1 MLDGNGY
8 VRFHLGNMVSP
19 DVEMAVY
26 NFAMENVYNVTFNRQ
41 SPETGAI
48 KWNGKDSNGR
58 LVDNGVYFIK
68 LKYSQNLTASPSNH
82 WLKLIV
88 VK

>member
-1 MLDGNGY
+1 MFGFIWEKLSSNVVELD
-8 VRFHLGNMVSP
+8 
-19 DVEMAVY
+19 VY
-26 NFAMENVYNVTFNRQ
+26 NFAMENVYTALLDRQ
-41 SPETGAI
+41 DPKTGAM

-68 LKYSQNLTASPSNH
+68 LKYSQNINAAPSNH
-82 WLKLIV
+82 WVKLIV